1 MVDGLTR
8 SRVAPAA
15 RSSDWRRAPAQG
27 APGAGAGDAAVAATT
42 SRAKWS
48 SWSAGIRVIGPATD
62 MAATHSPT
70 PSKMGAATDETPR
83 ADSSTLMA

>member
-1 MVDGLTR
+1 ML
-8 SRVAPAA
+8 
-15 RSSDWRRAPAQG
+15 
-27 APGAGAGDAAVAATT
+27 AVAATT
-42 SRAKWS
+42 MRAKWS

-70 PSKMGAATDETPR
+70 PSKIGAATDETPR